1 MVTAPPR
8 CVLALIPNWLAEA
21 NFTVRACVIF
31 NPTAKG
37 DKARHFRQH
46 LDAMARDATLWQ
58 TTGPGAASRL
68 AAQAAQDGFDTV
80 VAAGGDGTLN
90 EVVNGLAS
98 QPAALASVR
107 LGVLPLGTVNVFAR
121 ELGLALSYAAD
132 WQTILQGR
140 ETRLDLPRAEW
151 GVAGARQVRYF
162 CQLGGAG
169 LDARAIQL
177 VNWPLKKRIGPLA
190 YVLAGVQALRE
201 AAAPITV
208 SGAGWQA
215 AGELVLLGSGRRYG
229 GTFQLFPA
237 ARLDDGLL
245 HGCVFPRANWA
256 TLARV
261 APALLLRGR
270 LPESAVQRFQGAT
283 FVLRAG
289 GEVPFEVDGELAGH
303 LPVTFHVEP
312 RRLRVLV
319 P

>member
-1 MVTAPPR
+1 
-8 CVLALIPNWLAEA
+8 
-21 NFTVRACVIF
+21 VRACVIF

-46 LDAMARDATLWQ
+46 LDAVAHDATLLH
-58 TTGPGAASRL
+58 TTGPGDASRL
-68 AAQAAQDGFDTV
+68 AAQAVQDGFDTV

-98 QPAALASVR
+98 QPEALAAVR

-121 ELGLALSYAAD
+121 ELGLSLRYEAD

-140 ETRLDLPRAEW
+140 ETRVDLPRAEW
-151 GVAGARQVRYF
+151 SVAGARQVRFF

-201 AAAPITV
+201 ATAPITA

-215 AGELVLLGSGRRYG
+215 AGELVLLGSGRLYG
-229 GTFQLFPA
+229 GAFRLFPE
-237 ARLDDGLL
+237 ARLDDGML
-245 HGCVFPRANWA
+245 HGCVFPLANWA

-270 LPESAVQRFQGAT
+270 LPESAVKRFHGT
-283 FVLRAG
+283 TLSLRAG
-289 GEVPFEVDGELAGH
+289 GDVPFEVDGELVGR